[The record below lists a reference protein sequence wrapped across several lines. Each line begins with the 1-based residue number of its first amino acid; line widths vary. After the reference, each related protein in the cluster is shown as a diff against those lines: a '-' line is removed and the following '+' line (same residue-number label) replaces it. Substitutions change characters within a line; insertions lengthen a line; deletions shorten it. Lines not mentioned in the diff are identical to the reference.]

1 MVCYAITSGTLRE
14 RVSSDD
20 LVRIRSRRQSAI
32 QTIKNVKLSIEHR
45 FKEPV
50 SEISPETIA
59 KILELLGRLSTLI
72 DKASATELSVF
83 NNYGET
89 EDVLYVLEQLQNTKE
104 RGRSSYTRLSSL
116 LLKISEVQPS
126 APRAMVEMLTKSIE
140 QAESIVNAGE
150 ASIKEAKTDWN
161 I

>member
-1 MVCYAITSGTLRE
+1 MA
-14 RVSSDD
+14 
-20 LVRIRSRRQSAI
+20 
-32 QTIKNVKLSIEHR
+32 
-45 FKEPV
+45 
-50 SEISPETIA
+50 EIPPETIA